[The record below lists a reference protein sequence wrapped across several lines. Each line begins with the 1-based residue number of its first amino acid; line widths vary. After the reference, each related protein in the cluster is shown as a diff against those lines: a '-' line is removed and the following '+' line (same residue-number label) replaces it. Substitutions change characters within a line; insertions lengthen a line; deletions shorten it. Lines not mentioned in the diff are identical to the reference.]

1 MRYLL
6 SIVGLL
12 LVIAVL
18 GATKYSQISQL
29 MSFGE
34 QMKAAGPP
42 PETVATRIVE
52 KQRWND
58 TIQGIASV
66 VASQGVTLSNDAP
79 GVVVRIHFESGDSI
93 KAGATLVELNSSV
106 ERAQLASL
114 RAKLKLAET
123 ALSRSRKLVETGAIA
138 SAQLESDDAN
148 YQALLADERA
158 LAAQIE
164 RKVVKAPFGGK
175 LGIRMVNLGQ
185 YLAPG
190 TAITVLESAKAVY
203 ADFTLSQIHLNSLEV
218 GMPVRAFDDA
228 SAGLALEGRVSAID
242 PRVDSATRN
251 VKVRATLDD
260 PERKLQPGMFLR
272 IRVEQPASHE
282 VAAVP
287 ASAIVHAPY
296 GDSVFRVE
304 ANAQQ
309 TDSKPGKV
317 VKQQFVKLGDAR
329 GDYVAVLDGV
339 SFGQEIV
346 TAGAFKLRNGIPV
359 VVNNTVQLDPQLDPR
374 PMNN

>member
-18 GATKYSQISQL
+18 GTTKYSQISQL

-34 QMKAAGPP
+34 RMKAAGPP
-42 PETVATRIVE
+42 PETVATRVVE
-52 KQRWND
+52 KQTWND
-58 TIQGIASV
+58 SIQGIASV

-79 GVVVRIHFESGDSI
+79 GVVVRIHFDSGDSV

-106 ERAQLASL
+106 ERAQLGSL

-123 ALSRSRKLVETGAIA
+123 ALSRSRRLVETGAIA
-138 SAQLESDDAN
+138 SAQLDADDAN

-164 RKVVKAPFGGK
+164 RKVVKAPFAGR

-190 TAITVLESAKAVY
+190 TALTVLESAKAVY
-203 ADFTLSQIHLNSLEV
+203 ADFTLSQIHLSKLEV
-218 GMPVRAFDDA
+218 GMPVRAFDETDT
-228 SAGLALEGRVSAID
+228 ALVVTGRVTAID
-242 PRVDSATRN
+242 PRVDTATRN
-251 VKVRATLDD
+251 VKVRATLED

-272 IRVEQPASHE
+272 VQVEQPHSHE

-304 ANAQQ
+304 ARVPQAN
-309 TDSKPGKV
+309 SGPGKV
-317 VKQQFVKLGDAR
+317 AKQQFVKLGDTR
-329 GDYVAVLDGV
+329 GDYVAVLDGL

-359 VVNNTVQLDPQLDPR
+359 VVNNTVQLDNQLNPR
-374 PMNN
+374 PINN

>member
-18 GATKYSQISQL
+18 GAAKYSQISQL

-34 QMKAAGPP
+34 RMKAAGPP
-42 PETVATRIVE
+42 PETVATRVVE
-52 KQRWND
+52 KQTWND
-58 TIQGIASV
+58 SIQGIASV

-79 GVVVRIHFESGDSI
+79 GVVVRIHFDSGDSVR
-93 KAGATLVELNSSV
+93 AGTTLVELNSSV
-106 ERAQLASL
+106 ERAQLGSL

-123 ALSRSRKLVETGAIA
+123 ALSRSRKLVETGALA
-138 SAQLESDDAN
+138 SAQLDADDAN

-164 RKVVKAPFGGK
+164 RKVVKAPFAGR

-190 TAITVLESAKAVY
+190 TALTVLESAKAVY
-203 ADFTLSQIHLNSLEV
+203 ADFTLSQIHLSKLEV
-218 GMPVRAFDDA
+218 GMPVRAFDETD
-228 SAGLALEGRVSAID
+228 AGLVVSGKVTAID
-242 PRVDSATRN
+242 PRVDTATRN
-251 VKVRATLDD
+251 VKVRATLED

-272 IRVEQPASHE
+272 VQVEQPHSHE

-287 ASAIVHAPY
+287 VSAIVHAPY

-304 ANAQQ
+304 PSVSQSNSGQ
-309 TDSKPGKV
+309 GKV
-317 VKQQFVKLGDAR
+317 ARQQFVKLGDAR
-329 GDYVAVLDGV
+329 GDYVAVLDGL
-339 SFGQEIV
+339 SFGQEVV

-359 VVNNTVQLDPQLDPR
+359 VVNNTVQLDAQLNPR
-374 PMNN
+374 PVNN